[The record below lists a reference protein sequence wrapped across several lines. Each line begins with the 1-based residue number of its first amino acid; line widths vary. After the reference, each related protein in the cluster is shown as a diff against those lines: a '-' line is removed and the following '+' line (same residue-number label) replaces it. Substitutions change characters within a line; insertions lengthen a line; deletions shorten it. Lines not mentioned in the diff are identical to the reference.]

1 MTAPAERAMRAWVN
15 GQAGLVGPGHPLAKG
30 AYTGHQVRS
39 PASGAYCVVARQGGQ
54 DRSLLAEA
62 DVVATARLSF
72 MVYAGTVESAEDAAT
87 ALATAVN
94 ALNGLPEPCGDTGY
108 QVLASDNVF
117 GPSFV
122 AMPAQGGEEFCFQ
135 VAADVV
141 LAPV

>member
-1 MTAPAERAMRAWVN
+1 MRAWVN
-15 GQAGLVGPGHPLAKG
+15 GRPDLTGPGKAIPNG
-30 AYTGHQVRS
+30 AFTGHQKRS
-39 PASGAYCVVARQGGQ
+39 PASGAYCMVARQGGQ

-72 MVYAGTVESAEDAAT
+72 MVYAGTPDAAEDGAV
-87 ALATAVN
+87 ALATAIN
-94 ALNGLPEPCGDTGY
+94 ALQGLPEPCGNTPY

-135 VAADVV
+135 VAADVI
-141 LAPV
+141 LAPQ